1 MELKLKQKISEN
13 RLQVTE
19 SLMKLQ
25 SNSIRLSKLEV
36 KLDEAN
42 LKLNETI
49 LRLKVIED
57 VLATSSNMTDDNS
70 SQSQGLEAHKQQL
83 LMDAL
88 EELRQQ
94 VKTETKEAL
103 NTINNRGLGA
113 STNQA
118 LDEIKTNIKK
128 LSLMS
133 KLAGKGNTIT
143 QICRSFSLAKNTFR
157 YNNL

>member
-1 MELKLKQKISEN
+1 MEQKLKQKISEN

-57 VLATSSNMTDDNS
+57 VLATSSNITDDNS